1 MIYDQL
7 TRAVQLRPG
16 TPDREAAL
24 LTTRGR
30 LRAAHSNVSRG
41 AGDLF
46 SVSQACHEC
55 LGFKVPAEPQAA
67 TPCSLRVPLGRR
79 WGVCT
84 PLVAEDLAEA
94 SRAQAPST
102 GTNPGSGT
110 SHTPPLWNRS
120 QAAGPRARL
129 GARDGSLKRRS
140 VFVLRRRGRG
150 GRSGESRG
158 VCGVGSLGAGL
169 RRGAA
174 ERSQGSRPRVS
185 PLLLASGNG
194 REVDA
199 PFPRMRSEK
208 RHEADVLAAWNRAAP
223 ARPPGASSCSRCS
236 PRRPCRRRESLE
248 WVLPRRPLTRTEAG
262 RLEDAGP
269 CGRRAAA
276 RASEPLSA
284 QQATGPHT
292 ELRVA
297 GRAPRPRSLPQLQR
311 IREHVQ
317 PPGKGAEKEPSG
329 ASRSALASASGAT
342 GIPRLLRWTGT
353 VPADVSR
360 RRVTGHGQSTASTQP
375 LRITA

>member
-1 MIYDQL
+1 M
-7 TRAVQLRPG
+7 
-16 TPDREAAL
+16 
-24 LTTRGR
+24 
-30 LRAAHSNVSRG
+30 
-41 AGDLF
+41 
-46 SVSQACHEC
+46 
-55 LGFKVPAEPQAA
+55 
-67 TPCSLRVPLGRR
+67 
-79 WGVCT
+79 
-84 PLVAEDLAEA
+84 
-94 SRAQAPST
+94 
-102 GTNPGSGT
+102 
-110 SHTPPLWNRS
+110 
-120 QAAGPRARL
+120 
-129 GARDGSLKRRS
+129 
-140 VFVLRRRGRG
+140 
-150 GRSGESRG
+150 
-158 VCGVGSLGAGL
+158 
-169 RRGAA
+169 
-174 ERSQGSRPRVS
+174 
-185 PLLLASGNG
+185 
-194 REVDA
+194 
-199 PFPRMRSEK
+199 
-208 RHEADVLAAWNRAAP
+208 LAAWNRAAP

-236 PRRPCRRRESLE
+236 PRRPCRGRESLE

-317 PPGKGAEKEPSG
+317 PPGKGAEKEASG

-375 LRITA
+375 LRITARREFTVCGSVRLGGDGSGFLGSGLQRTEASAHLPPPRPATCVRVLPTCTADFQPAAVRGRATAGNAAESKGPSRE